1 MIQLREDI
9 RTDNAGPW
17 KSKLDSLD
25 MMPDYIRKNGM
36 LLGFPQGVP
45 KDAAAAPTKS
55 ADATEPV
62 SAPESSTPKETQP

>member
-1 MIQLREDI
+1 
-9 RTDNAGPW
+9 
-17 KSKLDSLD
+17 

-45 KDAAAAPTKS
+45 KDAAAARTNS